1 MNPFF
6 YFQVI
11 FAQPSNLALY
21 CAQVL
26 ELRLEER
33 TQVEQEVARQE
44 KEQLRLVEE
53 KQRKIELA
61 KEDFRK
67 KSKNVTTKRNC
78 ESQTGFTTDSGN
90 DSSET
95 FDQYFKLKTDC
106 FVYFIYVWTLFF

>member
-33 TQVEQEVARQE
+33 TQVEQ
-44 KEQLRLVEE
+44 EQLRLVEE

>member
-1 MNPFF
+1 MTGKTLIIS

-26 ELRLEER
+26 EVRLEER
-33 TQVEQEVARQE
+33 SKAEQEVARQE
-44 KEQLRLVEE
+44 EHQLRLLQE

-61 KEDFRK
+61 REDFRK
-67 KSKNVTTKRNC
+67 KSKTVTAKRNC

-90 DSSET
+90 KMPIFLIE
-95 FDQYFKLKTDC
+95 K
-106 FVYFIYVWTLFF
+106 

>member
-26 ELRLEER
+26 ELRLEKR
-33 TQVEQEVARQE
+33 TQVEQ
-44 KEQLRLVEE
+44 EQLRLVEE

-67 KSKNVTTKRNC
+67 KSKNVTAKRNC

-90 DSSET
+90 DS
-95 FDQYFKLKTDC
+95 L
-106 FVYFIYVWTLFF
+106 

>member
-1 MNPFF
+1 MISHL
-6 YFQVI
+6 QVI

-33 TQVEQEVARQE
+33 ARAEQEVARQE
-44 KEQLRLVEE
+44 GEQLRLAQERQKKV
-53 KQRKIELA
+53 ELA

-67 KSKNVTTKRNC
+67 KSRNVTAKRNC

-90 DSSET
+90 LMT
-95 FDQYFKLKTDC
+95 
-106 FVYFIYVWTLFF
+106 VYRNLLPIFLIQN

>member
-1 MNPFF
+1 MISHL
-6 YFQVI
+6 QVI

-33 TQVEQEVARQE
+33 ARAEQEVARQE
-44 KEQLRLVEE
+44 GEKLRLAQER
-53 KQRKIELA
+53 QRKVELA

-67 KSKNVTTKRNC
+67 KSRNVTAKRNC

-90 DSSET
+90 LMT
-95 FDQYFKLKTDC
+95 
-106 FVYFIYVWTLFF
+106 VYRNLLPIFLIQS